1 MYSIQNT
8 EAFSDTGYEKIKE
21 CTDKMRVS
29 RKKVCPCKTSQNS
42 QSYVKSSEKRKELA
56 EEKRRMSFT
65 VEVPQE
71 IFNTLKEQA
80 KLKDMVT
87 FIITPKQDGTKKSTD
102 NQISVEI
109 KNEKFQ
115 K

>member
-8 EAFSDTGYEKIKE
+8 EAFSDTGYEMIKA
-21 CTDKMRVS
+21 CTDKILQS
-29 RKKVCPCKTSQNS
+29 PNKTECPCKSPTTSGTS
-42 QSYVKSSEKRKELA
+42 VKSSDEKEELA

-71 IFNTLKEQA
+71 IFNKLKEQA

-87 FIITPKQDGTKKSTD
+87 FIVTPKQDGTKKSTD
-102 NQISVEI
+102 NQISIQI
-109 KNEKFQ
+109 KK
-115 K
+115 